1 VSRRPAGCDQA
12 PELSRARHDHSR
24 C

>member
-1 VSRRPAGCDQA
+1 VSRRPSGCDQA
-12 PELSRARHDHSR
+12 PELARLPHGHRR